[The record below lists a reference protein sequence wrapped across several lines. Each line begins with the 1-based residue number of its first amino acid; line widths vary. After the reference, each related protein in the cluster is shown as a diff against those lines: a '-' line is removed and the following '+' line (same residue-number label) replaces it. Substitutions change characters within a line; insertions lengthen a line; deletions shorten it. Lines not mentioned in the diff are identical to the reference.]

1 MTFKPDRWLS
11 ILLHPLFMMCYAFL
25 TLYLSASYIS
35 FLPDS
40 YKRLLFIALFLNTII
55 IPIFILM
62 LLKRLGTVK
71 SIELFH
77 HRERVFPIVMV
88 IIPYVFTL
96 LLLIRLQVPEI
107 FIKIVQGG
115 ILAMI
120 IAATVSYWWKISLHM
135 VGIGGV
141 TGFIIAGLILHYFTS
156 LNLLVVVVVLSGL
169 LVSARLVRGDHCPSQ
184 VYTGYFT
191 GLASI
196 LLVFL
201 L

>member
-88 IIPYVFTL
+88 IIPYAV
-96 LLLIRLQVPEI
+96 
-107 FIKIVQGG
+107 
-115 ILAMI
+115 
-120 IAATVSYWWKISLHM
+120 AAYPPSGS
-135 VGIGGV
+135 G
-141 TGFIIAGLILHYFTS
+141 
-156 LNLLVVVVVLSGL
+156 NLYQNCSGRH
-169 LVSARLVRGDHCPSQ
+169 SGHDYCSNR
-184 VYTGYFT
+184 
-191 GLASI
+191 I
-196 LLVFL
+196 LLVENKPSHGRYWRRYRIYNCRADSPL
-201 L
+201 LHLLKSASCGCSSIGFISQRQAGKR